1 MKNFVITIFNIK
13 TSLNNVSRFIEIIRI
28 FIRLTRT
35 LLGVGKKAD
44 PVSLEGVGD
53 PHLLPVDDEVV
64 PDPPGGG
71 LAGGHVTPTAGLAH
85 SQTGHDLEHVHFMSG
100 LLLSVGSHLTE
111 D

>member
-28 FIRLTRT
+28 FTTLTRT

-53 PHLLPVDDEVV
+53 PHLLAVDDEVV

-71 LAGGHVTPTAGLAH
+71 LAGGHVTPAAGLAH

>member
-13 TSLNNVSRFIEIIRI
+13 TSLHNVSIFIEIIRI

-71 LAGGHVTPTAGLAH
+71 LAGGHVTATTRLAH
-85 SQTGHDLEHVHFMSG
+85 TETSHGLERR
-100 LLLSVGSHLTE
+100 
-111 D
+111 